1 MRALGRDRH
10 PAGAQAV
17 EGEQPQALGHP
28 RGYPEY
34 NQLLMEIAGGG
45 GGPGQTC
52 GPPEPLGHSSCRPR
66 AGLKATG

>member
-34 NQLLMEIAGGG
+34 NQLLMEIAGVGG
-45 GGPGQTC
+45 ARTDLWATRATRTQLLQT
-52 GPPEPLGHSSCRPR
+52 
-66 AGLKATG
+66 